1 MSIIGG
7 ERSQLGS
14 IGGGVH
20 WGVPWGGGSILGS
33 FQGSFE
39 EPTLYFFAVIMHNLY
54 YRQQHQWSENKF
66 THFWKQDEQFT
77 NYKYKES
84 PASAVSIST
93 VLAVPGLVRFG
104 NM

>member
-14 IGGGVH
+14 IGGFHGR
-20 WGVPWGGGSILGS
+20 GGGSILGS